1 MARSFKTQLA
11 GQIGESVVV
20 AELGRRG
27 IVATAFAGNVP
38 DIDIVAYA
46 DGATTHLQV
55 KTWRTGDVQF
65 DGKRFLRI
73 EFEGDRQH
81 LLGVDDTLD
90 GSLIYVFVLV
100 GELAGRDRF
109 FIITQR
115 ELQQIIFDNYGAWL
129 TKHGGIRPRNPK
141 TTHVAVRLGSLEK
154 YEDNWTLIEQ
164 RLQ

>member
-1 MARSFKTQLA
+1 M
-11 GQIGESVVV
+11 

-46 DGATTHLQV
+46 GGATTHLQV

-73 EFEGDRQH
+73 EFEGDRQQ

-90 GSLIYVFVLV
+90 GYLIYVFVLL

-115 ELQQIIFDNYGAWL
+115 ELQQIIFDNYDAWL
-129 TKHGGIRPRNPK
+129 TKHGGVRPRNPK